1 MGRYAFN
8 PLTPAEKSEVFFC
21 WEQRATEKECYMLF
35 YSLLEVSEQTTN
47 LVKWISV
54 GAVVVLLLLV
64 FLISSLSKKKEDA
77 KRLAFAGICA
87 SMSFTLAIIKFSP
100 VQYGGSIT
108 LASFVPILIYAYVYG
123 AADGFLVGLVH
134 GLLNFIEDP
143 YILTPATF
151 LFDYILAFAGV
162 GFMGFFGKLKR
173 KEKGCLPLVLGCIA
187 VFSWRF
193 ISHLFSGAIFFLQ
206 DAVWVSFPEWA
217 MSGAF
222 VYSFIYQCIYV
233 PLDALIATAA
243 LIALCKT
250 GVLDKLEKI
259 MKKA

>member
-64 FLISSLSKKKEDA
+64 FLISSLSKKKENA

-100 VQYGGSIT
+100 VFGRLGARTSQLYRRPVYPHPRDLFIRLYSCVCRCGLYG
-108 LASFVPILIYAYVYG
+108 
-123 AADGFLVGLVH
+123 
-134 GLLNFIEDP
+134 
-143 YILTPATF
+143 
-151 LFDYILAFAGV
+151 LF
-162 GFMGFFGKLKR
+162 R
-173 KEKGCLPLVLGCIA
+173 
-187 VFSWRF
+187 
-193 ISHLFSGAIFFLQ
+193 
-206 DAVWVSFPEWA
+206 
-217 MSGAF
+217 
-222 VYSFIYQCIYV
+222 
-233 PLDALIATAA
+233 
-243 LIALCKT
+243 
-250 GVLDKLEKI
+250 
-259 MKKA
+259 